1 MIFRAVT
8 VENKPF
14 YFNITDAPV
23 SINDKLSIL
32 IRRPGTPLLYSKS
45 IMRGVKSKE
54 FFESDFV
61 LSKENKFLGYVIY
74 KDGFYVYNAN
84 TNLCDR
90 IIDSTKY
97 IFAANIMQ
105 YRIGNIANERSP
117 INFVHEGRQFK
128 LNRIMFA
135 DDKELYI
142 DLKQTRRPAIL
153 DEIKI
158 CTGQDCNGVE
168 FYFGQ
173 SLKDGVVELYNNQ
186 PMIRMFNNEFREIE
200 KGDYNEQCKK

>member
-1 MIFRAVT
+1 M
-8 VENKPF
+8 
-14 YFNITDAPV
+14 
-23 SINDKLSIL
+23 
-32 IRRPGTPLLYSKS
+32 
-45 IMRGVKSKE
+45 
-54 FFESDFV
+54 
-61 LSKENKFLGYVIY
+61 
-74 KDGFYVYNAN
+74 YNAN

-158 CTGQDCNGVE
+158 CTGQDCNGLSFILDKV
-168 FYFGQ
+168 
-173 SLKDGVVELYNNQ
+173 
-186 PMIRMFNNEFREIE
+186 
-200 KGDYNEQCKK
+200 